1 MSRTDKRATH
11 QSLLE
16 AFYVSQ
22 GCDLKTGR
30 KLLPTTMLT
39 TIPDPVISEKKSKK
53 MGLFEKL
60 FGGGKGCKE
69 PDPPSPPSP
78 PSPFTGFAG
87 GGCGGGAALAV
98 AGGGKPTSKPK
109 ISHPRPSC
117 GHWICKHLD
126 SNKAGH
132 GAIVLPCFNYRS
144 KDGSIKPV
152 VILVFEKGSWNL
164 ICEGMNHADCGCWLA
179 CVMRALRE
187 ECKLFLTRPIQESD
201 IKLGPIIGTKT
212 PSFYV
217 ELDSMMVSH
226 DLSRG
231 VLNAQVAADIANPAL
246 PKDYKEIQAIGFFER
261 VGKKLVSLPGNSHRS
276 TFSDVVNTWLV
287 ESSK

>member
-1 MSRTDKRATH
+1 
-11 QSLLE
+11 
-16 AFYVSQ
+16 
-22 GCDLKTGR
+22 
-30 KLLPTTMLT
+30 
-39 TIPDPVISEKKSKK
+39 
-53 MGLFEKL
+53 
-60 FGGGKGCKE
+60 
-69 PDPPSPPSP
+69 
-78 PSPFTGFAG
+78 
-87 GGCGGGAALAV
+87 
-98 AGGGKPTSKPK
+98 
-109 ISHPRPSC
+109 
-117 GHWICKHLD
+117 
-126 SNKAGH
+126 
-132 GAIVLPCFNYRS
+132 
-144 KDGSIKPV
+144 
-152 VILVFEKGSWNL
+152 
-164 ICEGMNHADCGCWLA
+164 
-179 CVMRALRE
+179 MRALRE
-187 ECKLFLTRPIQESD
+187 ECTLFLTRPIQESD